1 MHRLSRLLAGV
12 VAAIAVVAGVLVPP
26 PAAQAAAAEG
36 IFVMPVSGR
45 VAHLVKG
52 CPAGSRPTHEGVDIN
67 LNSNTPIYAA
77 AGGTVTTATNS
88 NATSGYGSQVVI
100 THPSGHTTRYAHM
113 VYGSLAVK
121 VGAVVP
127 RGTVLGRV
135 GSTGNSTGPHL
146 HFEMFRN
153 GVNVT
158 NRYFICGQVNV
169 TALAPL
175 EPRPSKP
182 VNADYNADGKAD
194 ILGVSSAG
202 RMTAYNGNGKGG
214 WASVALGS
222 GWGTTRLMV
231 HGDFSGDNR
240 GDFVAAR
247 TDGSLWLYRGTG
259 GNRFAASQ
267 IGRGWNGLTMI
278 SGGADYNSD
287 GIADL
292 VAVGGDGYLYL
303 YAGTGGGGV
312 TAAGT
317 IAQGWANN
325 DAMVAGDF
333 NGDGAGDI
341 MARDKAGKLFFYP
354 GNGSGVGAPTQVG
367 QGWSGVTA
375 LTGGADYTGD
385 GRPDLLARDS
395 AGSLWLYPWLGSA
408 FGARTK
414 VGNGWNVHRLIL

>member
-1 MHRLSRLLAGV
+1 MHRVSRLLAGV
-12 VAAIAVVAGVLVPP
+12 IAAIAVVGGVLVPP
-26 PAAQAAAAEG
+26 PAAQAAEG

-45 VAHLVKG
+45 VADLVKG

-77 AGGTVTTATNS
+77 AGGTVTTAANS
-88 NATSGYGSQVVI
+88 NATTGYGSQVVI
-100 THPSGHTTRYAHM
+100 THPSGHKTRYAHM

-127 RGTVLGRV
+127 RGAVLGRV

-194 ILGVSSAG
+194 VLGVSTVG
-202 RMTAYNGNGKGG
+202 RMSVYNGNGKGG
-214 WASVALGS
+214 WSTKLLGA
-222 GWGTTRLMV
+222 GWDSTRVLV
-231 HGDFSGDNR
+231 HGDFTGDNR

-247 TDGSLWLYRGTG
+247 TDGTLWLYRGNG
-259 GNRFAASQ
+259 ANGFVSSQ
-267 IGRGWNGLTMI
+267 IGRGWNALPLI
-278 SGGADYNSD
+278 GGGTDYNSD

-292 VAVGGDGYLYL
+292 LAVRADGYLHL

-312 TAAGT
+312 AGAGA
-317 IAQGWANN
+317 IAQGWGNN
-325 DAMVAGDF
+325 DAMIAGDF
-333 NGDGAGDI
+333 NGDGAGDV
-341 MARDKAGKLFFYP
+341 MARDKMGKLFLYL

-367 QGWSGVTA
+367 QGWGGMTA
-375 LTGGADYTGD
+375 LTGGADYNGD
-385 GRPDLLARDS
+385 GRPDLLARDA
-395 AGSLWLYPWLGSA
+395 AGDLWLYPWLGST
-408 FGARTK
+408 FGTRIK
-414 VGNGWNVHRLIL
+414 VGHGWNGHRLIL